1 MSIPLIGQT
10 LGQYR
15 IVEQLGAGGMGVV
28 YKAQDV
34 RLGRLVALK
43 VLPQTSSDDQE
54 EAIERFR
61 REARTASSLNHPNI
75 CTIYS
80 FDDHQ
85 GQLYLAME
93 LLEGATLDRKLAGH
107 ALELS
112 SILELGS
119 QIADALDAAH
129 SEGILHRDIKPANIF
144 LTRRGQVKVLDFGL
158 AKLAPG
164 NNRRRHDLQPQLT
177 EQFTSMAGTTVG
189 TVAYMSPE
197 QARGEDLDPR
207 TDLFSFGVVLYEMAT
222 GRQSFAGGT
231 TAVVFDG
238 ILNREPMPPSTI
250 NHAIPVEL
258 DRIISKALEKDRGLR
273 YQSAAD
279 LRADLQRL
287 RRDSGSRRITTPIL
301 QPTPV
306 AGPSLSPPAF
316 NGLPPADPS
325 SAQTVF
331 LPTTPGPPA
340 SAQTVYTPPYTP
352 PPSTTA
358 AAPASTIVATPR
370 PSGTKRSSGWSPMML
385 AAAAIFLVA
394 LMVMIGYAMLLLPA
408 LGGRIEVAETGGS
421 TPPAPQE
428 VLNSPNPP
436 FSAAPSAVLA
446 APPTTAATPGAA
458 AASPANASAAKPV
471 ASAASPTNATTAK
484 PVPAK
489 SPASGAPTDAAANER
504 LEAARAKVAA
514 NQPDGALADLR
525 QILAE
530 FPGTAAAI
538 GASYMSPYILEQ
550 LGRDDEAIAAHEEF
564 IRRNPSDS
572 RAAASLQRTVELIA
586 RSRRPNREAIARD
599 LLSQVIS
606 NYPRTPLALQALLI
620 RMKTDTDRRQ
630 RELDPGTRH
639 PSTGRTAHVAQP
651 HRAVSNS
658 SDVDDCVQPAS
669 RLLRRPRSV
678 PTPSAGAERFG
689 RELPEQPVRFL
700 VSPRRGVRASTQG
713 SGTRERGLREGPPEL
728 AALS

>member
-15 IVEQLGAGGMGVV
+15 IVDQLGAGGMGVV

-93 LLEGATLDRKLAGH
+93 LLEGETLDRKLAGRP
-107 ALELS
+107 LELS

-158 AKLAPG
+158 AKLAPD
-164 NNRRRHDLQPQLT
+164 NNRRRGDLQPQLT

-197 QARGEDLDPR
+197 QARGEDVDPR

-238 ILNREPMPPSTI
+238 ILNRDPTPPSTI

-279 LRADLQRL
+279 VRADLQRL
-287 RRDSGSRRITTPIL
+287 RRDSGSRRVATPIL
-301 QPTPV
+301 QPTPAARTSV
-306 AGPSLSPPAF
+306 SPPAF
-316 NGLPPADPS
+316 DGLPPADPS
-325 SAQTVF
+325 SAQTAF
-331 LPTTPGPPA
+331 LAQTPGPSP

-352 PPSTTA
+352 PPSNTA
-358 AAPASTIVATPR
+358 AAPASTIAAPR
-370 PSGTKRSSGWSPMML
+370 PSGTNRRSGWSPMML
-385 AAAAIFLVA
+385 AAAAIFVVA

-408 LGGRIEVAETGGS
+408 LRGRIEVAETGGS

-428 VLNSPNPP
+428 GTQL
-436 FSAAPSAVLA
+436 
-446 APPTTAATPGAA
+446 T
-458 AASPANASAAKPV
+458 
-471 ASAASPTNATTAK
+471 
-484 PVPAK
+484 K
-489 SPASGAPTDAAANER
+489 S
-504 LEAARAKVAA
+504 
-514 NQPDGALADLR
+514 
-525 QILAE
+525 
-530 FPGTAAAI
+530 
-538 GASYMSPYILEQ
+538 
-550 LGRDDEAIAAHEEF
+550 
-564 IRRNPSDS
+564 
-572 RAAASLQRTVELIA
+572 
-586 RSRRPNREAIARD
+586 
-599 LLSQVIS
+599 
-606 NYPRTPLALQALLI
+606 
-620 RMKTDTDRRQ
+620 
-630 RELDPGTRH
+630 
-639 PSTGRTAHVAQP
+639 
-651 HRAVSNS
+651 
-658 SDVDDCVQPAS
+658 
-669 RLLRRPRSV
+669 
-678 PTPSAGAERFG
+678 
-689 RELPEQPVRFL
+689 
-700 VSPRRGVRASTQG
+700 
-713 SGTRERGLREGPPEL
+713 
-728 AALS
+728 AALSRSFCGPGRAADNGVDAPRGCREPGECDRGETGRGCREPHECDHGETGAGQQPSEWRTDGRGRKRTPRSGSGQGRRQSTRWRAGGPSADPG